1 MHKKSAFKRSRWTP
15 GMVYAVP
22 LSDGTF
28 GYVQA
33 ISEAMVNVIDV
44 AISSHRSANLAA
56 TPPKLEKAQV
66 ISLDATWRQDLNSG
80 RWAALGVV
88 DLVIDPSAMPNQVII
103 GTGTTV
109 GVKHCNAGGIAG
121 LLEAWH
127 GLAPWNAMFDE
138 SYFDLKLA
146 PNISRPS
153 TALVL
158 NSAEREAY
166 RTKEAASDA

>member
-1 MHKKSAFKRSRWTP
+1 MRKKSAFKRSRWTP

-44 AISSHRSANLAA
+44 AIFSHRSPNLATA
-56 TPPKLEKAQV
+56 PPKLEKAQV
-66 ISLDATWRQDLNSG
+66 ISLDATWRQDLDSG
-80 RWAALGVV
+80 HWAALGVV
-88 DLVIDPSAMPNQVII
+88 ELVVDPSAMPNQVII

-109 GVKHCNAGGIAG
+109 GIKHCSAGGIAG

-127 GLAPWNAMFDE
+127 GLAPWNVMFDE

-146 PNISRPS
+146 PNVSRPS

-158 NSAEREAY
+158 TSAEREAH
-166 RTKEAASDA
+166 RANEAANDA